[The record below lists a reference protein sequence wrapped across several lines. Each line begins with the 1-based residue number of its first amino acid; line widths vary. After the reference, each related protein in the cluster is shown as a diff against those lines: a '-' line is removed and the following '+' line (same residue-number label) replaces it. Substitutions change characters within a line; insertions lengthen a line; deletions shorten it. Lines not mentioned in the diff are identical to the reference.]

1 MFSILKKIQ
10 ESSPE
15 KFDHWV
21 NAGKGSPSAVGM
33 LRLIGSES
41 GWVTA
46 IVTLVFLMAT
56 QAFIIFGIVFL
67 VI

>member
-1 MFSILKKIQ
+1 MFAILKKIQ
-10 ESSPE
+10 DSSPE

-21 NAGKGSPSAVGM
+21 NPGKGSPSAVGM

-41 GWVTA
+41 GWLTA
-46 IVTLVFLMAT
+46 IVTVVFLMVT

-67 VI
+67 VV